1 MPGAPELYSFRVM
14 FQSLLAPQLQT
25 CNSAQNVPGTSQP
38 TKACIIWLPIP
49 LLLKYILLSL
59 PRFIPFTLLLKLLL
73 ARALHIPVLSMLP
86 FYPFFSSSL
95 YSQRL
100 YPQSKLSHDH
110 RKNRQH
116 SGHFRALYVTLSFK
130 NNVLCMSIVLYSSTR
145 MSTIGEQT
153 HSFGSVLFTVVSL
166 DLEALP
172 GRVNAYPIFV
182 E

>member
-1 MPGAPELYSFRVM
+1 MHSWNPGPEDRVGFDMEVDAMPGAPELYSFRVM

-49 LLLKYILLSL
+49 LSLKYILLSL

-73 ARALHIPVLSMLP
+73 ARASHIPVLSMLP

-110 RKNRQH
+110 RKNR
-116 SGHFRALYVTLSFK
+116 
-130 NNVLCMSIVLYSSTR
+130 
-145 MSTIGEQT
+145 
-153 HSFGSVLFTVVSL
+153 
-166 DLEALP
+166 
-172 GRVNAYPIFV
+172 
-182 E
+182 